1 MSTYL
6 SHPVRR
12 IRDKPTAD
20 ESIRLVVELDDIDSE
35 ELSTT
40 VSALSGTIERE
51 LQFDCYLIEI
61 PEMAVENLCELV
73 GLTRIETADTIAVA
87 PPETDLPTE
96 PADEEAEP
104 ETER

>member
-12 IRDKPTAD
+12 IRDEPAD
-20 ESIRLVVELDDIDSE
+20 GESIRLVVELDDIDSE
-35 ELSTT
+35 KLSTT
-40 VSALSGTIERE
+40 VSALSGTIERD

-61 PEMAVENLCELV
+61 PEVAVKDLCELSGV
-73 GLTRIETADTIAVA
+73 GRIETADTIVIA
-87 PPETDLPTE
+87 PCETELSAE
-96 PADEEAEP
+96 LSEEKGEP